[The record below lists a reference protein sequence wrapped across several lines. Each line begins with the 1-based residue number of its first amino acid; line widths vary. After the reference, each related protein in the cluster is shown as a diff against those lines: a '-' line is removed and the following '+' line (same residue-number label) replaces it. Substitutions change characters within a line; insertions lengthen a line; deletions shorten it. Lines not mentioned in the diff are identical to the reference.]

1 MLRGLFVLQVV
12 IRATALLDC
21 CKAASDASAC
31 CQEVQE
37 TGDEISTL
45 IKIPTNHSPNKSFFL
60 NLFTLD
66 PDKSFDPYAIYHFP
80 ENPNVIKFIGY
91 CWYFILFTPGQK
103 QTYYGDVGDGVH
115 YSIPLK

>member
-12 IRATALLDC
+12 IRPTALLDC
-21 CKAASDASAC
+21 CKAANDASAC
-31 CQEVQE
+31 CQEVQV

-45 IKIPTNHSPNKSFFL
+45 MKNSHKPFSKLILFL
-60 NLFTLD
+60 NLFTHD
-66 PDKSFDPYAIYHFP
+66 PEKNFDPYAIYHFP

-115 YSIPLK
+115 YSITLK